1 MSISSVAPSLVAKA
15 PEPLHPKEPE
25 PLHPKA
31 PDPKADNDA
40 DARTQQPAVRAA
52 LPPGQG
58 QRIDQLA

>member
-1 MSISSVAPSLVAKA
+1 MSISSVAPSLVVKA
-15 PEPLHPKEPE
+15 PE

-31 PDPKADNDA
+31 PDPTTDKDA
-40 DARTQQPAVRAA
+40 DTRAAEPTVRAP

>member
-1 MSISSVAPSLVAKA
+1 MSISSVAPSLVVKA

-31 PDPKADNDA
+31 PDPTTDKNADTRA
-40 DARTQQPAVRAA
+40 AEPAVRAP

>member
-31 PDPKADNDA
+31 PDPTPAKDTDT
-40 DARTQQPAVRAA
+40 RTEQPAVRAA